1 MEFNEEELVYLL
13 ALLKGDIN
21 ELKES
26 FDMNKAFGAG
36 ANTLHH
42 INEYILLNLK
52 IRASLLLKL
61 EKIQEDFAN
70 AN

>member
-21 ELKES
+21 ELKEA

-36 ANTLHH
+36 AITLHH

>member
-52 IRASLLLKL
+52 IRTSLLLQL
-61 EKIQEDFAN
+61 EKIQEDI
-70 AN
+70 

>member
-21 ELKES
+21 DLKET
-26 FDMNKAFGAG
+26 FDMNKALGAG
-36 ANTLHH
+36 GNTLHH
-42 INEYILLNLK
+42 INEYIILNIK
-52 IRASLLLKL
+52 IRADLLLQL

>member
-1 MEFNEEELVYLL
+1 MEFNEEELFYLL
-13 ALLKGDIN
+13 ALLKDDIN
-21 ELKES
+21 ELKEL
-26 FDMNKAFGAG
+26 FDRSKALGAG

-52 IRASLLLKL
+52 IRTSLLLQL

-70 AN
+70 AD